1 MARRT
6 SQGPLIRPILGRMY
20 KMGLDLRPQGASEGA
35 AAGEKRLR
43 GVEFLLLLL
52 YYMGVADDDIL
63 RGRDER

>member
-20 KMGLDLRPQGASEGA
+20 KKGLDLRPRGVSEGGG
-35 AAGEKRLR
+35 AGEKRPR
-43 GVEFLLLLL
+43 GVESLLLLL
-52 YYMGVADDDIL
+52 YYMGVAGDNML